1 MERKVRDSCGKTC
14 LGETP
19 QAEAEEAPQTARG
32 KRVPEVEVK
41 STMNIGSLITLFV
54 KSITSLTLRY
64 MLEYSVVS
72 TYSRGAF

>member
-32 KRVPEVEVK
+32 KRVPGVEVK
-41 STMNIGSLITLFV
+41 STMISGL
-54 KSITSLTLRY
+54 
-64 MLEYSVVS
+64 
-72 TYSRGAF
+72 